1 MASRPRI
8 LDALVIG
15 AGAAGLAAAR
25 ALSEAG
31 LRLAVLE
38 ARPRIGRRIL
48 TRSLAGGDRPRR
60 PAARDRSTSP

>member
-1 MASRPRI
+1 MDVGARAPVAKRSRTF
-8 LDALVIG
+8 DALVIG

-38 ARPRIGRRIL
+38 ARP
-48 TRSLAGGDRPRR
+48 
-60 PAARDRSTSP
+60 PATLGSRAASSAAT